1 MKLISFILILA
12 ASLNAQTMQQRY
24 ASYGE
29 LIVTQISSAPF
40 PHPLRSAGRSYG
52 PRFFPADKHYNDSSV
67 AIFIPKNFRQAR
79 KIDIVIHFHGW
90 FNNIDSTLQQF
101 RLIEQFVESGK
112 NAILVVPEGPKNA
125 ADSFGGKLEDKD
137 GFKKFIDEV
146 VAFLV
151 QQKKVKTGRIGN
163 IILSGHSGGYH
174 VMSYILMHGGIP
186 DHVKEVYLLDALYG
200 ETEKYAYWL
209 DHYKGKMVNIYT
221 DSGRRLDSLSGT
233 KYETELLMAD
243 LKGWGIPYYAAEELD
258 ATSKDLAKN
267 KLIFL
272 HTKLQHNEVVA
283 AHNNFREYLKASCL
297 KERKK

>member
-1 MKLISFILILA
+1 MKLFAFILVV
-12 ASLNAQTMQQRY
+12 SLSLKAQTIQQRY

-29 LIVTQISSAPF
+29 LLVTQLASAPF
-40 PHPLRSAGRSYG
+40 PHPMRSAGRSYG
-52 PRFFPADKHYNDSSV
+52 TRFFPADKHYGDSSV
-67 AIFIPKNFRQAR
+67 AIFIPKNFKQAK
-79 KIDIVIHFHGW
+79 KIDIVVHFHGW
-90 FNNIDSTLQQF
+90 YNNIDSTLHQF

-112 NAILVVPEGPKNA
+112 NAILVVPEGPKDA

-137 GFKKFIDEV
+137 GFKKFVDEV
-146 VAFLV
+146 AAFLV
-151 QQKKVKTGRIGN
+151 QQKKVKTPRIGD

-174 VMSYILMHGGIP
+174 VMSYILMRGGIP

-221 DSGRRLDSLSGT
+221 DSGGT

-243 LKGWGIPYYAAEELD
+243 LKGWGIPYYTAEELD
-258 ATSKDLAKN
+258 ATSKDLRKN

-283 AHNNFREYLKASCL
+283 AHDNFREYLKASCL
-297 KERKK
+297 PNRGK

>member
-1 MKLISFILILA
+1 MKIIAFILFLA

-29 LIVTQISSAPF
+29 LLVTQLSSAPF
-40 PHPLRSAGRSYG
+40 PHPMRSAGRTYG
-52 PRFFPADKHYNDSSV
+52 TRFFPADKHYNDSSV
-67 AIFIPKNFRQAR
+67 AIFIPKNFKQSR
-79 KIDIVIHFHGW
+79 KIDIVVHFHGW

-101 RLIEQFVESGK
+101 RLIEQFIESGK

-125 ADSFGGKLEDKD
+125 ADSFGGKLEDKG
-137 GFKKFIDEV
+137 GFKKFIDEI

-151 QQKKVKTGRIGN
+151 QQKKVKASRIGD

-174 VMSYILMHGGIP
+174 VISYILLHGGIP
-186 DHVKEVYLLDALYG
+186 DHIKEVYLLDALYG
-200 ETEKYAYWL
+200 ETEKYSYWL

-221 DSGRRLDSLSGT
+221 DSGGT

-243 LKGWGIPYYAAEELD
+243 LKGWGIPYFAAEELD
-258 ATSKDLAKN
+258 ATAKDLRKN

-272 HTKLQHNEVVA
+272 HTKLQHNDVVA
-283 AHNNFREYLKASCL
+283 AHDNFREYLKASCL
-297 KERKK
+297 QNRGK

>member
-1 MKLISFILILA
+1 MKLIASILVLA
-12 ASLNAQTMQQRY
+12 ISLNAQTMQQRY

-29 LIVTQISSAPF
+29 LLVTQLSSAPF
-40 PHPLRSAGRSYG
+40 PHPMRTAGHSYG
-52 PRFFPADKHYNDSSV
+52 SRFFPADEHYNDSSV
-67 AIFIPKNFRQAR
+67 AIFIPKNFTQAR
-79 KIDIVIHFHGW
+79 KIDIVVHFHGW
-90 FNNIDSTLQQF
+90 FNNIDSTLQQY

-146 VAFLV
+146 IAFLV
-151 QQKKVKTGRIGN
+151 QQKKVKATRIGD

-174 VMSYILMHGGIP
+174 VMSYILMQGGMP

-200 ETEKYAYWL
+200 ETEKYSYWL

-221 DSGRRLDSLSGT
+221 DSGGT
-233 KYETELLMAD
+233 KYETEILMAD

-258 ATSKDLAKN
+258 ATSKDLRKN

-283 AHNNFREYLKASCL
+283 AHDNFREYLKASCL
-297 KERKK
+297 QDREK